1 MINEYPKMLFRLT
14 GGVLDRH
21 IVHDLAG
28 ENMAAAEG
36 GWVAKREDAKEYD
49 PAKLKADKAKANKAT
64 AGEPAPTNEGT
75 VVSGKANDD
84 PAPAPAADRKT
95 QPGMPH
101 PPGGFKVEPTPAEDP
116 LAPEK
121 AQEALAKE
129 HGTAD
134 DKAASKKAKAAK
146 KK

>member
-1 MINEYPKMLFRLT
+1 VINEYPKMLFRKT
-14 GGVLDRH
+14 GGVIDRH

-36 GWVAKREDAKEYD
+36 GWVAGIENAKEYD
-49 PAKLKADKAKANKAT
+49 PEALKAAKKKANAAT
-64 AGEPAPTNEGT
+64 SGEPAPTNEGT

-101 PPGGFKVEPTPAEDP
+101 PPGGFKVEPTPADDP

-129 HGTAD
+129 HGTAE
-134 DKAASKKAKAAK
+134 DKATKKAKSAK